1 MHHYTIKSLLVRIW
15 KVNKCKAY
23 FAQFCSNIRRY
34 LLGCWVSELFPITA
48 MSSSPRKGVTQLRCR
63 VGFRFRIVATCT
75 QFRKSASCRRR
86 SIHRFIV
93 STEDVQSPTGLL
105 ASSGLYCQRS
115 KWGQGES
122 AQFRSEI
129 QCKSPSPGTYS
140 DTLTCPSPES
150 KAEREATN
158 LAGEFFARCPLFW
171 KQTSQLPTCHCCCYG
186 CPHIWVLV

>member
-1 MHHYTIKSLLVRIW
+1 MSKP
-15 KVNKCKAY
+15 
-23 FAQFCSNIRRY
+23 
-34 LLGCWVSELFPITA
+34 FPITV

-86 SIHRFIV
+86 STHGFIV
-93 STEDVQSPTGLL
+93 SAEDVQSPTGLL

-115 KWGQGES
+115 KWGKGES

-129 QCKSPSPGTYS
+129 QCKSPSPGKAS
-140 DTLTCPSPES
+140 DTDLSLTREQSG
-150 KAEREATN
+150 ERSDISCRRIFCQVS
-158 LAGEFFARCPLFW
+158 LIW
-171 KQTSQLPTCHCCCYG
+171 KQTSQLPTCCDYCYG

>member
-1 MHHYTIKSLLVRIW
+1 MSKP
-15 KVNKCKAY
+15 
-23 FAQFCSNIRRY
+23 
-34 LLGCWVSELFPITA
+34 FPITV

-75 QFRKSASCRRR
+75 QFRKSVSRWRR
-86 SIHRFIV
+86 STQRFIV
-93 STEDVQSPTGLL
+93 SAEDVQSPTGLL

-115 KWGQGES
+115 KWGKGES

-129 QCKSPSPGTYS
+129 QCKSPSPGKAS

-171 KQTSQLPTCHCCCYG
+171 KQTSQLPTCCDYCYG